1 MVRAFVSYVHRID
14 SNSILLLLKSSDVA
28 IGVEE
33 MHQEVQ
39 IDAVPI
45 RSTSIRSR
53 YLGSQRYNP
62 ASCILSLCHELST
75 VAR

>member
-1 MVRAFVSYVHRID
+1 LVRAFVSYVHRID

-33 MHQEVQ
+33 MHHEVQ

-45 RSTSIRSR
+45 RSTST
-53 YLGSQRYNP
+53 
-62 ASCILSLCHELST
+62 ASGVVCCSDMVTTLICLLLVLEMDL
-75 VAR
+75 